1 MIEGGQDRGKI
12 GRLGTRQIVHRLLR
26 RGVTLTILVDGGK
39 SGQRFIERGR
49 KTGPCGTGGDHQN
62 RGRDRSMKTVSQPN
76 PPLSST
82 QLAQTRQ
89 QLVGTQAALAD

>member
-1 MIEGGQDRGKI
+1 
-12 GRLGTRQIVHRLLR
+12 
-26 RGVTLTILVDGGK
+26 
-39 SGQRFIERGR
+39 
-49 KTGPCGTGGDHQN
+49 
-62 RGRDRSMKTVSQPN
+62 MKTVSQPN